1 MLPAVDNQQL
11 GNQLLKLGTHRNKRR
26 IWLDSP
32 AHLRAAGFFPGLRYT
47 AEYKATTQTDVAWII
62 LRLDDNGKTKVSK
75 KIKGGELLPVID
87 INNKNISAV
96 FSDHVSHISV
106 YYFNGEIA
114 ICDGISQRL
123 FNS

>member
-47 AEYKATTQTDVAWII
+47 AEYNADFKFII
-62 LRLDDNGKTKVSK
+62 LRIDDDGKTKVSK

-87 INNKNISAV
+87 INNKNISTV
-96 FSDHVSHISV
+96 FYNDVSQIEV
-106 YYFNGEIA
+106 TYYPSLIVIKGA
-114 ICDGISQRL
+114 
-123 FNS
+123 

>member
-1 MLPAVDNQQL
+1 MLPALDVQQL

-32 AHLRAAGFFPGLRYT
+32 AHLRAAGFFPSVRYT
-47 AEYKATTQTDVAWII
+47 AEYNADFKFII
-62 LRLDDNGKTKVSK
+62 LRLDENGKTKVSK

-96 FSDHVSHISV
+96 FSDYVSHISV
-106 YYFNGEIA
+106 YYFNGEIS
-114 ICDGISQRL
+114 ICDGISQKL
-123 FNS
+123 FHS

>member
-1 MLPAVDNQQL
+1 MLPAIDNQQL

-47 AEYKATTQTDVAWII
+47 AEYKATTQTDVSWII

-87 INNKNISAV
+87 INNKNISTV
-96 FSDHVSHISV
+96 LYNDVSQIEV
-106 YYFNGEIA
+106 TYYSNKIVIKGV
-114 ICDGISQRL
+114 
-123 FNS
+123 

>member
-1 MLPAVDNQQL
+1 MQPALDNQQL

-32 AHLRAAGFFPGLRYT
+32 AHLRAAGFFPSVRYT
-47 AEYKATTQTDVAWII
+47 AEYKPNYLIDFII
-62 LRLDDNGKTKVSK
+62 LRIDENGKTKVSK

-96 FSDHVSHISV
+96 FSDYVSYISV
-106 YYFNGEIA
+106 YYFNGEIS
-114 ICDGISQRL
+114 ICDGISQKL
-123 FNS
+123 FHS